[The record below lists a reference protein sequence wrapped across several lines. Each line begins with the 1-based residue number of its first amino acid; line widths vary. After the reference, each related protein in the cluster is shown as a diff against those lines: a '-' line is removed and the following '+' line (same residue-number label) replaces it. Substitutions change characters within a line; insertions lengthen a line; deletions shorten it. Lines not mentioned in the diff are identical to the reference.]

1 MKLTQDKYPH
11 FEANQVLTSS
21 HLNQVFNYL
30 DEQERLTRANLIGIG
45 IVCGLNFNVETSG
58 STRTI
63 HLTRGVGVGSAG
75 YLLNEPDNIALVS
88 YREYL
93 LPNEIEYPSFMFED
107 GGVMKQYPLWEMFPA
122 GEPNTQPLGNP
133 SNFLNDKV
141 FILFLELKLEG
152 LRNCSPNNCND
163 KGEEVTATLRHL
175 LIRIADLEKII
186 AVANNLEGDLTVSD
200 LGESLLARLN
210 LPDIKLPRW
219 DAPNTYPLTTL
230 NVLRGFHHVFTSDKI
245 SENTGNAL
253 SAAYQAFKPLIET
266 AYSDNP
272 FNDFATKFGF
282 LDSQALTV
290 SQLKFI
296 QYYYGFFEDLLN
308 AYDEFRWKGV
318 ELMCACCPSE
328 ELFPRHLMLGPINPS
343 SVANPGIFRSH
354 FMPSPAV
361 SNCEDKIRELQMLFA
376 RLVEMVNKFTDSP
389 PLPQAG
395 QTGNFGAQIRV
406 TPDKLADVALSAKA
420 IPYYYLQNGPPHLF
434 KLWNYSKTS
443 RGRANQ
449 NLSYRSDEYNPAAP
463 GFVTNPLRYDLEP
476 YNFLR
481 IEGHLGTNYQSAL
494 YNILSIKRQYRLP
507 VEVIALRTGTFDE
520 NFIED
525 IDRQSCH
532 FTDLE
537 SQYDRQ
543 IGEFIVFLGMNLR
556 YFYDLVFPQ
565 AKGLLNS
572 PTPSKLQWFAQ
583 WNPDFRVKPDTLGA
597 YFEVVLWPA
606 FHNQPYFNPDS
617 PVNSVLQFI
626 GNAPQQLK
634 ELILIYIIYYIARFP
649 EVLSSNLADI
659 NLTALNERED
669 HLTRVA
675 EALEIKREQLFME
688 SQEDESVVSWEDL
701 DDRLEAIVYGDY
713 SDSIRALYKEYR
725 IRLIEVNKKLYLSHY
740 LQSNPGIQHK
750 AGVPMGGT
758 FILVYHG
765 ERADDSNLPP
775 QTGNFIIRGQV
786 VAGQNDP
793 VPGAV
798 VLVKGTT
805 TGTTTNAS
813 GNFGLIT
820 KQLPVMLRVNM
831 LGFNSIEKLITKE
844 GFYVLNLFGNQGTGN
859 DGNTTDFFNGEVIAD
874 FYLPYLCCSD
884 CPPTQFVLPVIPPSL
899 RVEIGCTGEDGTAI
913 VILTPLGGTP
923 PYNLKIDEGSY
934 TELTETITLSPG
946 EYKLTLQDGQGIE
959 SVPQKLIVPEMLLL
973 AEPNFDCAGD
983 NNQYVAVIEISGGTP
998 PYTPNRG
1005 KILDDQKTFYD
1016 ENLPGDTDIEI
1027 IITDS
1032 RGCTAS
1038 TVINH
1043 SCGPELSFTTHIGCT
1058 NADDIALV
1066 EVIASGGQAPYEVR
1080 IDTANYIPIS
1090 GPISLKLGKYDLTV
1104 RDAKG
1109 NKTPTQTIEIPAEL
1123 KGSEPEFECTEDGK
1137 QYTITSRIT
1146 GGLPPYTANRGSF
1159 EGDIYTSDLLPS
1171 DTDVEII
1178 VYDSRQCTTGGILNH
1193 SCTPELSF
1201 TVNIGC
1207 ASPNGSAMV
1216 EIIPFGGKAP
1226 YEIQAGTAPFI
1237 PLTGPISLPIGDTLL
1252 TLRDANGQTTSQTIT
1267 VPNALAL
1274 AVLNLSC
1281 ESDNKFYRASIRIS
1295 GGTPPYIADGIAI
1308 TGTDFVTKPVAS
1320 GQSATI
1326 VVIDSKKCQSS
1337 IQIQHTCEAPCEL
1350 PCDGETMKCAYRLW
1364 LQPPQDEQFYEVYE
1378 ILKGVNFRFNGLDI
1392 YLSDQIQILQ
1402 LTTDQLNRNFEAA
1415 ISRAIKTLN
1424 QAINQALIEKLGLS
1438 GNNRLRISYNP
1449 METDPFAIFNIEHF
1463 VCDTFK
1469 IDFIYRFGK
1478 PSPQFEME
1486 VQYTNE
1492 PNVTGAPFNGA
1503 IFTNLEQNEKTS
1515 IVPAF
1520 DCSKRNLCTESEF
1533 KNLCEENTLKPDFTI
1548 TLSNIGLRLEST
1560 TPGSDLRAWIWDI
1573 FETVTS
1579 EPFYTGVKT
1588 DIQVEDTSGSAR
1600 LTVISNR
1607 GCFAFKDKPL
1617 KG

>member
-21 HLNQVFNYL
+21 HLNQVFDYM
-30 DEQERLTRANLIGIG
+30 DEHERLTRANLIGIG
-45 IVCGLNFNVETSG
+45 IVCGLNFDVETSG

-63 HLTRGVGVGSAG
+63 HLNRGVGVGSAG

-93 LPNEIEYPSFMFED
+93 LPNEIEYPAFMFED

-163 KGEEVTATLRHL
+163 QGEEVTATLRHL
-175 LIRIADLEKII
+175 LIRIVDLEKII
-186 AVANNLEGDLTVSD
+186 AIANNLEGDLTVSD

-210 LPDIKLPRW
+210 LPDIKLQRW
-219 DAPNTYPLTTL
+219 DAPNTYPLNTL
-230 NVLRGFHHVFTSDKI
+230 NVLKGFHHIFTSDKI
-245 SENTGNAL
+245 SEKTGNAL
-253 SAAYQAFKPLIET
+253 SAAYLAFRPLIET
-266 AYSDNP
+266 AYSENP
-272 FNDFATKFGF
+272 FNEFALKFGF
-282 LDSQALTV
+282 LDSTTLTV
-290 SQLKFI
+290 NQLKFI

-318 ELMCACCPSE
+318 KLMCDCSPSE
-328 ELFPRHLMLGPINPS
+328 GLFPRHLMLGPINPP
-343 SVANPGIFRSH
+343 SVAKPGIFRSH

-361 SNCEDKIRELQMLFA
+361 SNCEDKIRELQMLFV
-376 RLVEMVNKFTDSP
+376 RLVEMMNKFTDSP
-389 PLPQAG
+389 PLPPSG
-395 QTGNFGAQIRV
+395 QTGNFGFQIRV
-406 TPDKLADVALSAKA
+406 TPDKLADVGLSAKA

-434 KLWNYSKTS
+434 KLWNYEKTS

-463 GFVTNPLRYDLEP
+463 AFVTNPLRYDLET

-494 YNILSIKRQYRLP
+494 YRILSLKRQYRLP
-507 VEVIALRTGTFDE
+507 VDVIALRTGTFDE
-520 NFIED
+520 KLIED

-543 IGEFIVFLGMNLR
+543 IGEIIGFLGMNLR
-556 YFYDLVFPQ
+556 YFYDLFYPP
-565 AKGLLNS
+565 AKGLLTS
-572 PTPSKLQWFAQ
+572 PTPSKLPWFAQ
-583 WNPDFRVKPDTLGA
+583 WDPDFRVKPNTLGA
-597 YFEVVLWPA
+597 YFEVALWSA
-606 FHNQPYFNPDS
+606 FYNQPYYNPDS

-626 GNAPQQLK
+626 GDSPQQYK
-634 ELILIYIIYYIARFP
+634 ELIIIYIIYYIARFP

-675 EALEIKREQLFME
+675 EAIEIKREHLFIE
-688 SQEDESVVSWEDL
+688 SQKQESVVSWEDL
-701 DDRLEAIVYGDY
+701 DDRLEDIVYGDY
-713 SDSIRALYKEYR
+713 SDSIRALYKEYK
-725 IRLIEVNKKLYLSHY
+725 IRLIEVNKKLYLGHY

-765 ERADDSNLPP
+765 ERADGSNLPP
-775 QTGNFIIRGQV
+775 QTGNFTIRGLV
-786 VAGQNDP
+786 MAGHNDP
-793 VPGAV
+793 MPGAV
-798 VLVKGTT
+798 VLVKGTN
-805 TGTTTNAS
+805 TGTSTNAS
-813 GNFGLIT
+813 GNFELRT
-820 KQLPVMLRVNM
+820 NQLPLTLRVNM
-831 LGFNSIEKLITKE
+831 LGFSSFEKLITKE
-844 GFYVLNLFGNQGTGN
+844 GFYVLNLHGDNGMGN
-859 DGNTTDFFNGEVIAD
+859 DENTTDFFNGEVIAD

-899 RVEIGCTGEDGTAI
+899 RVEIGCTDEDGTAV

-923 PYNLKIDEGSY
+923 PYNIKVDEGSY
-934 TELTETITLSPG
+934 IEMMETITLSPG
-946 EYKLTLQDGQGIE
+946 KYKLTLQDGQGLE
-959 SVPQKLIVPEMLLL
+959 SAPQNLIIPEMLMLS
-973 AEPNFDCAGD
+973 EPGFDCSGD

-1005 KILDDQKTFYD
+1005 RILENQKTFYD
-1016 ENLPGDTDIEI
+1016 ENFPGDTDIEI
-1027 IITDS
+1027 IITDG

-1043 SCGPELSFTTHIGCT
+1043 SCGPELSFTARIGCT
-1058 NADDIALV
+1058 NVDDIALV

-1080 IDTANYIPIS
+1080 VNTANYIPINE
-1090 GPISLKLGKYDLTV
+1090 PLSLKSGKYDLTV

-1109 NKTPTQTIEIPAEL
+1109 NKTATQSIEIPTEL

-1137 QYTITSRIT
+1137 QYRVKSRIT

-1159 EGDIYTSDLLPS
+1159 EGDVYTSDLLPS

-1178 VYDSRQCTTGGILNH
+1178 VYDSRKCNMVGLLNH
-1193 SCTPELSF
+1193 TCTLELSF

-1216 EIIPFGGKAP
+1216 EVIPFGGKAP
-1226 YEIQAGTAPFI
+1226 YEIQTGAAPFV
-1237 PLTGPISLPIGDTLL
+1237 PLTGPLSLPIGDTLL
-1252 TLRDANGQTTSQTIT
+1252 TLRDADGQTASQTIT
-1267 VPNALAL
+1267 VPQPLTLAI
-1274 AVLNLSC
+1274 LNLSC

-1295 GGTPPYIADGIAI
+1295 GGMPPYIADGVAI
-1308 TGTDFVTKPVAS
+1308 TGTDFLTKPVAS

-1326 VVIDSKKCQSS
+1326 VVIDSKKCQTS
-1337 IQIQHTCEAPCEL
+1337 IQIQHTCETPCEL
-1350 PCDGETMKCAYRLW
+1350 PCNGETLKCAYRLW
-1364 LQPPQDEQFYEVYE
+1364 VQPPQGEQLYKVYN
-1378 ILKGVNFRFNGLDI
+1378 ILEGVNFTFNGDVIILPDEA
-1392 YLSDQIQILQ
+1392 QILQ
-1402 LTTDQLNRNFEAA
+1402 LPAAMLNQNFENA
-1415 ISRAIKTLN
+1415 IARALDKLN
-1424 QAINQALIEKLGLS
+1424 KAINEALIKELGS
-1438 GNNRLRISYNP
+1438 AGNNRLRISYKP
-1449 METDPFAIFNIEHF
+1449 SKTDPFSIFNIEHF

-1469 IDFIYRFGK
+1469 IDFIYRFAK
-1478 PSPQFEME
+1478 PSPQFEVE
-1486 VQYTNE
+1486 VQYTNI
-1492 PNVTGAPFNGA
+1492 PSPLAAHFNGA
-1503 IFTNLEQNEKTS
+1503 IFTNLEQNEKVS
-1515 IVPAF
+1515 VVPAF
-1520 DCSKRNLCTESEF
+1520 DCSKRNLCTGSEY
-1533 KNLCEENTLKPDFTI
+1533 KNLCEGNTLKPDFTI
-1548 TLSNIGLRLEST
+1548 TPGDSGLRLEST

-1573 FETVTS
+1573 FGTVTS

-1588 DIQVEDTSGSAR
+1588 VIQVKDTSGSAR
-1600 LTVISNR
+1600 LIVISNK

>member
-1 MKLTQDKYPH
+1 MKPTQDKYPH

-21 HLNQVFNYL
+21 HLNQVFDYL

-45 IVCGLNFNVETSG
+45 IVCGLNFNVETTG
-58 STRTI
+58 SARTI
-63 HLTRGVGVGSAG
+63 HLSRGVGVGSAG
-75 YLLNEPDNIALVS
+75 YLLNEPEDIALVS

-93 LPNEIEYPSFMFED
+93 LPNEVEYPAFMFED

-122 GEPNTQPLGNP
+122 GEPNTQLLGNP
-133 SNFLNDKV
+133 STFLNDKV
-141 FILFLELKLEG
+141 FVLFLELKMEG

-175 LIRIADLEKII
+175 LIRITDLEKII
-186 AVANNLEGDLTVSD
+186 AIAHNLEGDLTVSD

-219 DAPNTYPLTTL
+219 DAPNTFPVTSK
-230 NVLRGFHHVFTSDKI
+230 NVLNGFHRVFTLDKI

-253 SAAYQAFKPLIET
+253 SSAYLAFKPLIET
-266 AYSDNP
+266 AYPDNP
-272 FNDFATKFGF
+272 FNDFGTKFGF
-282 LDSQALTV
+282 LDNTALT
-290 SQLKFI
+290 SNQLKFM

-318 ELMCACCPSE
+318 ELMCACSPSE
-328 ELFPRHLMLGPINPS
+328 GLFPRHLMLGPINPS

-354 FMPSPAV
+354 FIPSPAV

-376 RLVEMVNKFTDSP
+376 RLVEMVKKFTDSP
-389 PLPQAG
+389 PLPQSG
-395 QTGNFGAQIRV
+395 QTGNFSTQIRV

-434 KLWNYSKTS
+434 KLWNYDKTS
-443 RGRANQ
+443 RERANQ
-449 NLSYRSDEYNPAAP
+449 NLSYRSDEYIPTAPA
-463 GFVTNPLRYDLEP
+463 FVTNPLRYDLEP

-494 YNILSIKRQYRLP
+494 YRILSIKQQYRLP
-507 VEVIALRTGTFDE
+507 VEVVALRTGTFDE
-520 NFIED
+520 KFIED

-543 IGEFIVFLGMNLR
+543 IGEFIGFLGMNLR
-556 YFYDLVFPQ
+556 YFYDLVYPP

-572 PTPSKLQWFAQ
+572 PTPSKLQWFAK
-583 WNPDFRVKPDTLGA
+583 WDPDFRVKPNTLGA
-597 YFEVVLWPA
+597 YYEVAIWPEVY
-606 FHNQPYFNPDS
+606 NKPYFNPDS
-617 PVNSVLQFI
+617 PVNSILQFI
-626 GNAPQQLK
+626 GNAPQQFK
-634 ELILIYIIYYIARFP
+634 ELIIIYIIYYIARFP
-649 EVLSSNLADI
+649 EVLSPNLADI
-659 NLTALNERED
+659 NLSLLDERED

-675 EALEIKREQLFME
+675 EAIEIKREQLFME

-701 DDRLEAIVYGDY
+701 DDRLEAMVYGDY

-725 IRLIEVNKKLYLSHY
+725 IRLIDVNKKLYLSHY

-765 ERADDSNLPP
+765 ERADDSNITP
-775 QTGNFIIRGQV
+775 QTGDFTIRGQV
-786 VAGQNDP
+786 VAGSNEP
-793 VPGAV
+793 VPGSV

-813 GNFGLIT
+813 GNFALRIY
-820 KQLPVMLRVNM
+820 QLPVTLRVS
-831 LGFNSIEKLITKE
+831 LPGFAVLEKLITKE
-844 GFYVLNLFGNQGTGN
+844 GFYILDLLGDQDTGN
-859 DGNTTDFFNGEVIAD
+859 EENETDFFNGEVIAD

-899 RVEIGCTGEDGTAI
+899 RVEIACTGEDGTAI
-913 VILTPLGGTP
+913 VILTPLGGSP
-923 PYNLKIDEGSY
+923 PYSLKLDEGSY

-959 SVPQKLIVPEMLLL
+959 SVPQKIAIPEMLKLSD
-973 AEPNFDCAGD
+973 PNFDCAGD

-1005 KILDDQKTFYD
+1005 QILNEKTFFD

-1032 RGCTAS
+1032 RGCKAS

-1043 SCGPELSFTTHIGCT
+1043 SCGPELSFTTRIGCT
-1058 NADDIALV
+1058 SEEDIALV

-1090 GPISLKLGKYDLTV
+1090 GPISLKPGKYELTV
-1104 RDAKG
+1104 RDANG
-1109 NKTPTQTIEIPAEL
+1109 NKTSTQTIEIPAEL
-1123 KGSEPEFECTEDGK
+1123 KASDPEFECTDDGK
-1137 QYTITSRIT
+1137 QYTAISRIT
-1146 GGLPPYTANRGSF
+1146 GGQPPYTANRGSF
-1159 EGDIYTSDLLPS
+1159 EGDLYISDLLPC
-1171 DTDVEII
+1171 DTDVEIVI
-1178 VYDSRQCTTGGILNH
+1178 FDSRKCRTGGILNH
-1193 SCTPELSF
+1193 SCAPDLSF
-1201 TVNIGC
+1201 MASIGC
-1207 ASPNGSAMV
+1207 TSATGSAMV
-1216 EIIPFGGKAP
+1216 GIIPSGGSAP

-1237 PLTGPISLPIGDTLL
+1237 PLSGPIILPVGDTVL
-1252 TLRDANGQTTSQTIT
+1252 TLRDASGQTASQTIT
-1267 VPNALAL
+1267 VPNVLAL
-1274 AVLNLSC
+1274 TILSLSC

-1295 GGTPPYIADGIAI
+1295 GGTPPYIADGVAI
-1308 TGTDFVTKPVAS
+1308 TGTDFITKPVVS

-1326 VVIDSKKCQSS
+1326 VVFDNNKCQTS
-1337 IQIQHTCEAPCEL
+1337 IPIQHTCETPCEL
-1350 PCDGETMKCAYRLW
+1350 PCNGETLKCAYRLW
-1364 LQPPQDEQFYEVYE
+1364 LQPPLGEQRYENYK
-1378 ILKGVNFRFNGLDI
+1378 ILKGVNFSFNGNNIL
-1392 YLSDQIQILQ
+1392 LSDEAQILQ
-1402 LTTDQLNRNFEAA
+1402 IPTALLNRNFNSA
-1415 ISRAIKTLN
+1415 ISTALKNLN
-1424 QAINQALIEKLGLS
+1424 QAINQALIKELGPS

-1449 METDPFAIFNIEHF
+1449 KETDPFAIFNIEHF

-1478 PSPQFEME
+1478 PSPQFDME
-1486 VQYTNE
+1486 VNYTNE
-1492 PNVTGAPFNGA
+1492 PGATGAPFNGA
-1503 IFTNLEQNEKTS
+1503 IFINLEQNEKIS

-1520 DCSKRNLCTESEF
+1520 DCSGRNLCEGSDF

-1548 TLSNIGLRLEST
+1548 KSGDSGFHLEST
-1560 TPGSDLRAWIWDI
+1560 TPGSDILAWIWDI
-1573 FETVTS
+1573 SGIAAF
-1579 EPFYTGVKT
+1579 EPFYTGAKT
-1588 DIQVEDTSGSAR
+1588 DVQVEDSSGSVR

-1607 GCFAFKDKPL
+1607 GCFAFIDKPL
-1617 KG
+1617 KQ